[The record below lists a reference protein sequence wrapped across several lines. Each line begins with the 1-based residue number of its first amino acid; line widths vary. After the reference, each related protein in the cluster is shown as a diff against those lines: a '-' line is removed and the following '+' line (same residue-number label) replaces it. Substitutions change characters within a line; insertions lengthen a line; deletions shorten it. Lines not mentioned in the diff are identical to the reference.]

1 MHKKKIL
8 ILSGTRPEA
17 IKLAPVYLALK
28 ERGADVRYVKTGQ
41 HSELHDQ
48 VVNFFGIEQ
57 SGEFF
62 LPNKHR
68 DLPTLCASLI
78 NVINTNISA
87 AGYTHAIVQGDT
99 ATAFCGAN
107 VAFLNKIPLFHVEAG
122 LRSGSVQEPFP
133 EEALRRMISVI
144 ADIHFCPTSGAR
156 ENLIREGVSPEKIH
170 TTGNTVIDAIRH
182 ARNKK
187 IDDIKIITEIGEE
200 LFREL
205 NKKSFIL
212 LTVHRR
218 ENHGHRLE
226 RICEAIK
233 QYCEDSDM
241 RVLCPLHPNPNVQT
255 RVQKLLSGQN
265 NIHLTAPLSY
275 PVIIWALE
283 KCQFIVSDS
292 GGLQEEAPSF
302 NKQIIILR
310 DQTERQEVIQ
320 SGWGSLQGTERE
332 NILKSLRIMEN
343 RVGNNRLTHTNPFG
357 DGYASEHIS
366 DVVLSH

>member
-1 MHKKKIL
+1 MHQQKVL

-28 ERGADVRYVKTGQ
+28 ERGVDVRYIKTGQ

-48 VVNFFGIEQ
+48 VTNFFGIEQ

-68 DLPTLCASLI
+68 DLPSLCADLM
-78 NVINTNISA
+78 NVINTNINST
-87 AGYTHAIVQGDT
+87 GYTHAIVQGDT
-99 ATAFCGAN
+99 ATAFCGAH

-122 LRSGSVQEPFP
+122 LRSGNVHEPFP
-133 EEALRRMISVI
+133 EEALRRMISVLV
-144 ADIHFCPTSGAR
+144 DVHFCPTSGAK
-156 ENLIREGVSPEKIH
+156 ENLIREGISPEKIH
-170 TTGNTVIDAIRH
+170 TTGNTVIDAVRH

-187 IDDIKIITEIGEE
+187 IDDIEIMKEIGEE

-226 RICEAIK
+226 KICEAIK
-233 QYCEDSDM
+233 QYCENSDVH
-241 RVLCPLHPNPNVQT
+241 VLCPLHPNPNVQG

-265 NIHLTAPLSY
+265 NIHLTSPLSY
-275 PVIIWALE
+275 LAMVWALE

-302 NKQIIILR
+302 NKHIIILR
-310 DQTERQEVIQ
+310 DQTERPEVIQ
-320 SGWGSLQGTERE
+320 SGWGSLQGTEIE

-343 RVGNNRLTHTNPFG
+343 KLGNNHPTRTNPFG
-357 DGYASEHIS
+357 DGYASELIS